1 MKENQRTSTES
12 SITSFS
18 SSSCSSSLSSIDA
31 KQSHPE
37 PSSYAPKNVPG
48 SPTGDLPISQPNN
61 SLQLSRQPVDFR
73 DVVKD
78 SMYREAREI
87 SIRNATKANAGGQ
100 TLKYMDSPRPL
111 QQPKSFKSRD
121 SSQIESFR
129 VLAKLREAP
138 WSSNERKDRFAA
150 QDAPRFSYDGRE
162 SIKSTIKLKELPR
175 LSLDSKV
182 HSMRGSTTE
191 MKSNYLLGDMQ
202 RVNGNSSILNQQQE
216 PGSNKRPSSL
226 IAKLMGL
233 EAFPDSMSTNRNQPN
248 QNESLPDV
256 QFDAISGLSKTTL
269 KNKQNQ
275 TSGSPRNSI
284 KEPVSPRI
292 KNANSVKKPT
302 SSSKFP
308 IEPAPWQQQE
318 GSKGQTP
325 ASLSQETPTRASN
338 SSLSVYG
345 EIEKRLAQLEF
356 KKSGKD
362 LRALKQILEAMQ
374 KTKEILESR
383 EEDQASSFASQTG
396 DNNRVDPSSILAN
409 SDNLKRGN
417 PTSTKT
423 KRICSPKGFRSPI
436 VVMKA
441 AKSIE
446 KNSNPASSAIQNES
460 LSGHQCRAGRKE
472 SVEKRT
478 KDPTQRSNYLQDPSS
493 RPIHLTNKDTR
504 AKSLRLGQTSK
515 SSHPTTGKTNSR
527 KCSESLNPRLE
538 HKELKLENQSH
549 SRTPSSDLSR
559 SRRQHMESGSP
570 QRQSRSKSQHLGQ
583 SDDQLSDISIDVR
596 YLTHQGDASS
606 LQSGSYISMGSYV
619 GSEVSST
626 DRSDKISGAFF
637 LQHSPTVRVITL
649 YTFNYYLCHLIN
661 SFICFI
667 LLTASF
673 FFPLIQYPAAGY
685 IGDKSTAEPG
695 IAGPEQPSP
704 VSVLDATFYRDE
716 PPSPVR
722 KISHAFTGEPF
733 LDIIFTILRINC
745 KTLAILID
753 VFTKS

>member
-1 MKENQRTSTES
+1 MQEKNQKKAVKENQRTSTES

-61 SLQLSRQPVDFR
+61 SSQLTRQPVDFQ

-138 WSSNERKDRFAA
+138 WSPNERKDRFAA
-150 QDAPRFSYDGRE
+150 KDAPRFSYDGRESRE

-308 IEPAPWQQQE
+308 IEPAPWKQQE

-325 ASLSQETPTRASN
+325 ASLSRETPTRASN

-460 LSGHQCRAGRKE
+460 LSGYQCRAGRKE

-559 SRRQHMESGSP
+559 SRRQHMESGPP

-583 SDDQLSDISIDVR
+583 SDDQLSDISVNVR

-637 LQHSPTVRVITL
+637 LQHNPTVRVITL

-673 FFPLIQYPAAGY
+673 FFP
-685 IGDKSTAEPG
+685 
-695 IAGPEQPSP
+695 PSHS
-704 VSVLDATFYRDE
+704 VSSSRVYWRQ
-716 PPSPVR
+716 
-722 KISHAFTGEPF
+722 
-733 LDIIFTILRINC
+733 INC
-745 KTLAILID
+745 RTRNSR
-753 VFTKS
+753 T

>member
-1 MKENQRTSTES
+1 MQEKNQKRAMKENQRTSTES
-12 SITSFS
+12 SITTFS
-18 SSSCSSSLSSIDA
+18 SSSCSSSLSSIDT

-48 SPTGDLPISQPNN
+48 TTTWDLPIYQPNN

-87 SIRNATKANAGGQ
+87 SIKSATKDNAGAQ

-111 QQPKSFKSRD
+111 QQPKPFKSRD

-129 VLAKLREAP
+129 DLAKLQEAP
-138 WSSNERKDRFAA
+138 WSSNEQKDGLSAK
-150 QDAPRFSYDGRE
+150 DAPRFSYDGRE

-182 HSMRGSTTE
+182 RSMRGSTTE
-191 MKSNYLLGDMQ
+191 MKSNYFLGDMQ
-202 RVNGNSSILNQQQE
+202 GVNGNSSILNQQQE

-226 IAKLMGL
+226 VAKLMGL
-233 EAFPDSMSTNRNQPN
+233 EAFPDSTSTNRHQPN
-248 QNESLPDV
+248 QIESFPDV
-256 QFDAISGLSKTTL
+256 QFDDISGLSKTTVE
-269 KNKQNQ
+269 NKQNRI
-275 TSGSPRNSI
+275 SGSPKNSI
-284 KEPVSPRI
+284 KELVSPRI
-292 KNANSVKKPT
+292 KKANSVKKPT

-308 IEPAPWQQQE
+308 IEPAPWKQQE
-318 GSKGQTP
+318 GSQGQTP
-325 ASLSQETPTRASN
+325 ASQSRETPTRASN

-383 EEDQASSFASQTG
+383 KEDQASNFASQTG
-396 DNNRVDPSSILAN
+396 DNNSVNPSSILAN
-409 SDNLKRGN
+409 SDSLKRGN

-423 KRICSPKGFRSPI
+423 KRICSPKSFRSPI

-446 KNSNPASSAIQNES
+446 KTSIPASSAIQNES
-460 LSGHQCRAGRKE
+460 LSGLQRLCIGEPAAGRKE
-472 SVEKRT
+472 PVEKKT

-493 RPIHLTNKDTR
+493 RPFHHTNKDTS

-515 SSHPTTGKTNSR
+515 GSRRTTGKTNSW
-527 KCSESLNPRLE
+527 KCSEPLNPRLE
-538 HKELKLENQSH
+538 HKELRLEKQSH

-570 QRQSRSKSQHLGQ
+570 QRKSRSKSQHLQ
-583 SDDQLSDISIDVR
+583 KSDDQLNDISVDMR
-596 YLTHQGDASS
+596 YLSHQGDASS
-606 LQSGSYISMGSYV
+606 LQSGSYISMGSNV
-619 GSEVSST
+619 GSEVSSI

-637 LQHSPTVRVITL
+637 LQHDQMASVITL
-649 YTFNYYLCHLIN
+649 TH
-661 SFICFI
+661 
-667 LLTASF
+667 
-673 FFPLIQYPAAGY
+673 
-685 IGDKSTAEPG
+685 
-695 IAGPEQPSP
+695 
-704 VSVLDATFYRDE
+704 
-716 PPSPVR
+716 
-722 KISHAFTGEPF
+722 
-733 LDIIFTILRINC
+733 
-745 KTLAILID
+745 
-753 VFTKS
+753 

>member
-12 SITSFS
+12 SVTSFS
-18 SSSCSSSLSSIDA
+18 SSSCSSSLSSIDT

-37 PSSYAPKNVPG
+37 PSSCAPKNV
-48 SPTGDLPISQPNN
+48 SRTPTWDLPIYQPNN
-61 SLQLSRQPVDFR
+61 SLQLSHQPVDFR

-87 SIRNATKANAGGQ
+87 SIKSATKDNAGAQ

-129 VLAKLREAP
+129 DLAKLQEAP
-138 WSSNERKDRFAA
+138 WSSNEWKDGFSAK
-150 QDAPRFSYDGRE
+150 DAPRFSYDGRE
-162 SIKSTIKLKELPR
+162 SRESIIPTIKLKELPR

-182 HSMRGSTTE
+182 RSMRGSTTE

-202 RVNGNSSILNQQQE
+202 GGNSGILNQQQE
-216 PGSNKRPSSL
+216 PGSKKRPSSL
-226 IAKLMGL
+226 VAKLMGL
-233 EAFPDSMSTNRNQPN
+233 EAFPDSTSTNRHQPN
-248 QNESLPDV
+248 QIKSFPDV
-256 QFDAISGLSKTTL
+256 QFDAISGFSKTTVE
-269 KNKQNQ
+269 NKQNRI
-275 TSGSPRNSI
+275 SGSPKNSI

-308 IEPAPWQQQE
+308 IEPAPWKQQE
-318 GSKGQTP
+318 VSKAQTP
-325 ASLSQETPTRASN
+325 ASQSRETPTRASN

-362 LRALKQILEAMQ
+362 LRALKQILGAMQ
-374 KTKEILESR
+374 KTTEILESR
-383 EEDQASSFASQTG
+383 KEDQASNFASQTG
-396 DNNRVDPSSILAN
+396 DNNSVNPSSILAN

-423 KRICSPKGFRSPI
+423 KRICSPKSFRSPV

-446 KNSNPASSAIQNES
+446 KTGIPAPSAIQNES
-460 LSGHQCRAGRKE
+460 LSGLQRLCIGEPAASRKE
-472 SVEKRT
+472 LIEKKT

-493 RPIHLTNKDTR
+493 QPFHHTNKDTS

-515 SSHPTTGKTNSR
+515 SSRRTTGKTNSW
-527 KCSESLNPRLE
+527 KCSEPLNARLE
-538 HKELKLENQSH
+538 RKELRSEKQSH
-549 SRTPSSDLSR
+549 SRMPSSDLSR

-570 QRQSRSKSQHLGQ
+570 QRKSRSKSQHLQ
-583 SDDQLSDISIDVR
+583 KSDDQLNDISVDMR
-596 YLTHQGDASS
+596 YLSHQSDASS
-606 LQSGSYISMGSYV
+606 LQSGSYISMGSNV
-619 GSEVSST
+619 GSEVSSI

-637 LQHSPTVRVITL
+637 LQHDQMVSVITL
-649 YTFNYYLCHLIN
+649 TH
-661 SFICFI
+661 
-667 LLTASF
+667 
-673 FFPLIQYPAAGY
+673 
-685 IGDKSTAEPG
+685 
-695 IAGPEQPSP
+695 
-704 VSVLDATFYRDE
+704 
-716 PPSPVR
+716 
-722 KISHAFTGEPF
+722 
-733 LDIIFTILRINC
+733 
-745 KTLAILID
+745 
-753 VFTKS
+753 